1 MITEILHF
9 IASFFETF
17 NAISVALAVLFG
29 VIWMAC
35 FRPPLF
41 SKFWLW
47 AILPFGAMITLLAVA
62 VLQLPFQSWIEH
74 VIQAPYHDEHHIMP
88 FLLAALPVLVVSAL
102 VQEGAKLV
110 PAVTYWQLEKR
121 KINPVLG
128 MQIGAVAGA
137 GFGMLQA
144 QWVHNA
150 IFASGWTFEMVQIE
164 GIGELFVFYE
174 SVFIV
179 AMHVTTAAL
188 SGYGLAKGW
197 GWQFY
202 LLASLIHIGMYTI
215 CFLIHAHFIPHVM
228 GELAMSL
235 YIEAIM
241 VAVIIV
247 GERSTKRAEH
257 DEVEQTES

>member
-62 VLQLPFQSWIEH
+62 VIQLPFESWLGHEAHVTSQGEH
-74 VIQAPYHDEHHIMP
+74 NIMP
-88 FLLAALPVLVVSAL
+88 LLLAALPLIVISAL
-102 VQEGAKLV
+102 VQEGGKLI

-121 KINPVLG
+121 KISPVLG

-137 GFGMLQA
+137 GFGILQA
-144 QWVHNA
+144 QWTHNA

-164 GIGELFVFYE
+164 GVGELFVFYE

-202 LLASLIHIGMYTI
+202 LLASLIHIGMYVVS
-215 CFLIHAHFIPHVM
+215 FLIHIHVIPHVM
-228 GELAMSL
+228 GELALSI

-241 VAVIIV
+241 VVVIII
-247 GERSTKRAEH
+247 GERSAKREEH
-257 DEVEQTES
+257 DEVKQTEQ

>member
-9 IASFFETF
+9 IASFFNSF

-29 VIWMAC
+29 VVWMAC

-62 VLQLPFQSWIEH
+62 VIQLPLESLLGHGAH
-74 VIQAPYHDEHHIMP
+74 VTHHDEHSVLPLI
-88 FLLAALPVLVVSAL
+88 LAALPLIVISAL
-102 VQEGAKLV
+102 VQEGGKLV

-137 GFGMLQA
+137 GFGILQA
-144 QWVHNA
+144 QWTHNA

-164 GIGELFVFYE
+164 GVGELFVFYE

-188 SGYGLAKGW
+188 SGYGLARGW

-202 LLASLIHIGMYTI
+202 LLASLVHIGMYVI
-215 CFLIHAHFIPHVM
+215 CFLIHNHVIPHVM
-228 GELAMSL
+228 GELAMSI

-241 VAVIIV
+241 VVVIII
-247 GERSTKRAEH
+247 GERAAKRAEH
-257 DEVEQTES
+257 DEVEQTE